1 MDFGSKGDV
10 TARFR
15 GQVLTAGVIRYS
27 EQRLRLGVQC
37 SCSDGRRCLSESGPP
52 AGRKRQFCAE
62 LERVTTC
69 YATRLIVRP
78 SFAFTSVKKTPVV
91 IPLHCT
97 LAIPSLLSA
106 VCNIKI
112 TMSRPTEK
120 KHKLVRI
127 RLEESQSSMGPGSQP
142 LPGLAYSAVLK
153 GQANPSSSKPTL
165 RPPFPAEFIPQS
177 AQGHSI
183 SQNPL
188 TDMRREFPSLS
199 NNSQLPS
206 TTQGSM
212 WSTAGSRNIGG
223 PIQRSQPTQ
232 GSSQQGGQDDLFGPP
247 SSRMQPNQGPF
258 RFGAQPSQ
266 VQPNSVDDFPPLNR
280 TSNGEIGSER
290 GGNVM
295 SSIGFGPQNPVS
307 SGLMQSGGGNG
318 LLNALTATSRASD
331 VRSPPAIGTPNG
343 EKAPEFFLLS
353 CTHLARA

>member
-1 MDFGSKGDV
+1 
-10 TARFR
+10 
-15 GQVLTAGVIRYS
+15 
-27 EQRLRLGVQC
+27 
-37 SCSDGRRCLSESGPP
+37 
-52 AGRKRQFCAE
+52 
-62 LERVTTC
+62 
-69 YATRLIVRP
+69 
-78 SFAFTSVKKTPVV
+78 
-91 IPLHCT
+91 
-97 LAIPSLLSA
+97 
-106 VCNIKI
+106 
-112 TMSRPTEK
+112 MSRPAEK

-127 RLEESQSSMGPGSQP
+127 QVGEESHSNMGPGSHS

-153 GQANPSSSKPTL
+153 GQATSSSPKPTL

-177 AQGHSI
+177 AQGHRI
-183 SQNPL
+183 SQSPL
-188 TDMRREFPSLS
+188 IDMHREFPSLS

-206 TTQGSM
+206 TIQGSM
-212 WSTAGSRNIGG
+212 WSTAGSRNISG
-223 PIQRSQPTQ
+223 PIQRNQPTQ

-295 SSIGFGPQNPVS
+295 SSLGFGPQNPSS
-307 SGLMQSGGGNG
+307 SGPMQSGGGNG

-343 EKAPEFFLLS
+343 KKTSKLS
-353 CTHLARA
+353 SLSYTHLARV

>member
-1 MDFGSKGDV
+1 
-10 TARFR
+10 
-15 GQVLTAGVIRYS
+15 
-27 EQRLRLGVQC
+27 
-37 SCSDGRRCLSESGPP
+37 
-52 AGRKRQFCAE
+52 
-62 LERVTTC
+62 
-69 YATRLIVRP
+69 
-78 SFAFTSVKKTPVV
+78 
-91 IPLHCT
+91 
-97 LAIPSLLSA
+97 
-106 VCNIKI
+106 
-112 TMSRPTEK
+112 MSRPTEK

-188 TDMRREFPSLS
+188 IDMHREFPSLS

-307 SGLMQSGGGNG
+307 SGPMQSGGGNG

-343 EKAPEFFLLS
+343 PGRQQPQQPHDGKQKFREDGSGKASEVASPTAEGRGSLGVIGSEGPNGRLAERKDSQAADVVDPLAGMAAVDKWGIKGLRTLMNNYPDYHAMIIGMDPSSIGLDLSSPE
-353 CTHLARA
+353 